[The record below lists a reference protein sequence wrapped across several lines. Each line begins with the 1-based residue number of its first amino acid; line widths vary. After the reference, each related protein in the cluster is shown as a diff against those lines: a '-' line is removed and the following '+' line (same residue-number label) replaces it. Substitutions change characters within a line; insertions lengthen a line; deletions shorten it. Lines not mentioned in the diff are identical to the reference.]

1 MRLFLANLW
10 AKPKLSAKSELSVKP
25 WRRFVTS
32 VVLFGLVCVPV
43 AGTTETA
50 LPNTFSVRANAV
62 NTLPVVTMAAA
73 NALQTESQQG
83 RCRWPDAGS
92 LNAIVAVAGEDGSY
106 ASGVVINPNRVL
118 TAAHALSPAHKV
130 FVNIDNRYRA
140 AKIVMIDRSDDL
152 AMLAVDTSGV
162 TPLHV
167 ASADPVADE
176 AVWAVGFPRASD
188 KETTP
193 GRLTRN
199 NAGSLHASAGI
210 DLGQSGGGL
219 LFCKNGSYQ
228 LGGMLRGY
236 GAYVQGDRFVKLR
249 NHSVSVGAST
259 IQRFFNAIPQNATFS
274 AAMVTR

>member
-1 MRLFLANLW
+1 MRSFLAKLW
-10 AKPKLSAKSELSVKP
+10 AKPKLSSKQY
-25 WRRFVTS
+25 RRSITFM
-32 VVLFGLVCVPV
+32 VLFVLLCVPV
-43 AGTTETA
+43 VGTTETA
-50 LPNTFSVRANAV
+50 LPNTFSTRAGI
-62 NTLPVVTMAAA
+62 TPVVTLAAA
-73 NALQTESQQG
+73 GGIGVESEG
-83 RCRWPDAGS
+83 RCRWPDAGA

-118 TAAHALSPAHKV
+118 TAAHALSPSHKV
-130 FVNIDNRYRA
+130 FVNINNRYLP

-152 AMLAVDTSGV
+152 AMLSVDTRGV

-167 ASADPVADE
+167 AASDPLANE

-188 KETTP
+188 KETTT

-219 LFCKNGSYQ
+219 LFCNNGSYQ
-228 LGGMLRGY
+228 LAGMLRGY

-259 IQRFFNAIPQNATFS
+259 IQRFFNAIPQNATYS

>member
-1 MRLFLANLW
+1 MRLFIANLW
-10 AKPKLSAKSELSVKP
+10 AKPNLLAKRFSGSVV
-25 WRRFVTS
+25 RRSVTLL
-32 VVLFGLVCVPV
+32 VLFGLVCVPV

-50 LPNTFSVRANAV
+50 LPNTFATRAGI
-62 NTLPVVTMAAA
+62 TPVVTLAAA
-73 NALQTESQQG
+73 NRLDSESKSHEG
-83 RCRWPDAGS
+83 RCLWPDAGS

-118 TAAHALSPAHKV
+118 TAAHALSPSHQV
-130 FVNIDNRYRA
+130 FVNINNRYRP

-152 AMLAVDTSGV
+152 AMLSVDTRGV

-167 ASADPVADE
+167 ASSDPLADE

-219 LFCKNGSYQ
+219 LFCNNGSYQ
-228 LGGMLRGY
+228 LAGMLRGY
-236 GAYVQGDRFVKLR
+236 GAYVEGDRFVKLR

-259 IQRFFNAIPQNATFS
+259 IQRFFDAIPQNATYS

>member
-1 MRLFLANLW
+1 MRSFLAKLW
-10 AKPKLSAKSELSVKP
+10 AQPRLLARSQWLANPCRKS
-25 WRRFVTS
+25 VTLL
-32 VVLFGLVCVPV
+32 VLLGLFCVPI

-50 LPNTFSVRANAV
+50 LPNTFSTRAGI
-62 NTLPVVTMAAA
+62 TPVVT
-73 NALQTESQQG
+73 L
-83 RCRWPDAGS
+83 DAGS

-118 TAAHALSPAHKV
+118 TAAHALSTAHKV
-130 FVNIDNRYRA
+130 FVNINSRYRP
-140 AKIVMIDRSDDL
+140 AKIVMIDRADDL
-152 AMLAVDTSGV
+152 AMLSVDTSGV
-162 TPLHV
+162 VPLHV
-167 ASADPVADE
+167 ASSDPLADE

-219 LFCKNGSYQ
+219 LFCNNGSYQ
-228 LGGMLRGY
+228 LAGMLRGY

>member
-1 MRLFLANLW
+1 MRLFLAKLR
-10 AKPKLSAKSELSVKP
+10 AKPKFSAKPILSAKPRRRSVT
-25 WRRFVTS
+25 F
-32 VVLFGLVCVPV
+32 LMLLGLVCVPV
-43 AGTTETA
+43 VGTTETV
-50 LPNTFSVRANAV
+50 LPNTFAVRAKAV
-62 NTLPVVTMAAA
+62 NTLPVVTMAASG
-73 NALQTESQQG
+73 LQTESHEG

-118 TAAHALSPAHKV
+118 TAAHALSPSHQV
-130 FVNIDNRYRA
+130 FVNIGNRYRR
-140 AKIVMIDRSDDL
+140 AKIVMIDRNDDL
-152 AMLAVDTSGV
+152 AMLSVDTSGV

-167 ASADPVADE
+167 ASADPLADE

-199 NAGSLHASAGI
+199 NAGSLHTSAGI

-259 IQRFFNAIPQNATFS
+259 IQRFFDAIPQNATYS

>member
-1 MRLFLANLW
+1 MRSFLAKLW
-10 AKPKLSAKSELSVKP
+10 A
-25 WRRFVTS
+25 
-32 VVLFGLVCVPV
+32 CVPI
-43 AGTTETA
+43 AGTTETT
-50 LPNTFSVRANAV
+50 LPNTFATRAGI
-62 NTLPVVTMAAA
+62 TPVVTLAAA
-73 NALQTESQQG
+73 SRLDSVGSESHEG
-83 RCRWPDAGS
+83 LCRWPDAGS

-130 FVNIDNRYRA
+130 FVNIGSRYRL

-152 AMLAVDTSGV
+152 AMLSVDTSGV

-167 ASADPVADE
+167 ASSDPLADE

-188 KETTP
+188 KETTH

-219 LFCKNGSYQ
+219 LFCNNGSYQ
-228 LGGMLRGY
+228 LAGMLRGY
-236 GAYVQGDRFVKLR
+236 GAYVQGDRFIKLR

-259 IQRFFNAIPQNATFS
+259 IQRFFNAIPQNATYS